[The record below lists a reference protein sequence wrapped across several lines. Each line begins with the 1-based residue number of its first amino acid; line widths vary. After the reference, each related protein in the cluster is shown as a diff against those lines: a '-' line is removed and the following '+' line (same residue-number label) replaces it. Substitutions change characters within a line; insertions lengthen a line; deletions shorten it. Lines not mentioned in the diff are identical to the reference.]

1 MKSKYFKLLGLVPV
15 IALMFL
21 QTSCNKSD
29 DVLKSDDVFQS
40 SITDPQTFANRVDA
54 GMSNSGTG
62 CVNLIAGQT
71 INVGSVC
78 VEDID
83 TDNNGEKD
91 AIRVCYNTTN
101 GWTLNEVHLW
111 VGTSLTQ
118 MPRTNSGN
126 PIPGQFPINSGN
138 ITGQTSYCA
147 EISFASLGFSCPGP
161 TQYFVAAHAVVRNQS
176 GSTETAWGEGPRIT
190 TRGNWGMYFPIWL
203 SCDPP
208 PPPPTNCTCE
218 TAWAKDPSASACF
231 DNFSCL
237 SANRWGWSNGPY
249 APGTYT
255 MELWAAAGQCNTS
268 AGTLVGTVTL
278 NYTGSVATVTYQL
291 NSNSNSGCT
300 LNMDAAHSYV
310 GYVPLPGYPNN
321 CTVAPGQI
329 GQTASF
335 SNGTTSQ
342 HSFQFNN
349 LDGSPI
355 YMLSH
360 ADVCGIPE

>member
-1 MKSKYFKLLGLVPV
+1 MKKSQRVFVLCMM
-15 IALMFL
+15 ALMAFS
-21 QTSCNKSD
+21 QISCEKHDVPSVSDTSASTTEGA
-29 DVLKSDDVFQS
+29 L
-40 SITDPQTFANRVDA
+40 NRIDA
-54 GMSNSGTG
+54 GSSSSGSG

-71 INVGSVC
+71 INVGTVC

-111 VGTSLTQ
+111 VGSSLTQ

-138 ITGQTSYCA
+138 ISGQTSFCA
-147 EISFASLGFSCPGP
+147 EISFASLGFTCPGP
-161 TQYFVAAHAVVRNQS
+161 AQYFVAAHAVVRNQS
-176 GSTETAWGEGPRIT
+176 GGTETAWGEGPRIN
-190 TRGNWGMYFPIWL
+190 TRGNWGMYFPFWI

-218 TAWAKDPSASACF
+218 TAWAKDPNASTCF
-231 DNFSCL
+231 DTFNCL
-237 SANRWGWSNGPY
+237 TANRWGWSNGPY

-255 MELWAAAGQCNTS
+255 MELWAAAGQCNT
-268 AGTLVGTVTL
+268 ANGTLVGSVTL
-278 NYTGSVATVTYQL
+278 NYTGSSATVTYQL
-291 NSNSNSGCT
+291 NASAPGGCI
-300 LNMDAAHSYV
+300 LNLGSAHSYV
-310 GYVPLPGYPNN
+310 GYNPLPGYPNN
-321 CTVAPGQI
+321 CTVAPGQL

-335 SNGTTSQ
+335 SNGTTTS
-342 HSFQFNN
+342 HSFQYNN
-349 LDGSPI
+349 LNGTPI
-355 YMLSH
+355 YLLSH